1 MKPRTS
7 GSSSVSD
14 SVAPLSASHPQRSA
28 LSHALAPLLRWYD
41 ASGVAAPA
49 VHVVAGETM
58 PEPYRQ
64 LLVHERDMTSTLE
77 AFHHG
82 TLQLRVLGT
91 QHREPIYQREVVLEL
106 EESGRAVEF
115 GATHLHLDALPP
127 AARQLVLAA
136 KRPFGAILRTC
147 AIAYVSRPKAFF
159 RVEPDA
165 TIAAALRM
173 AAPATLYGRCNA
185 LCDPTGN
192 VIADIVEI
200 LPPAGTTISSTG
212 PT

>member
-7 GSSSVSD
+7 GSTSVSD
-14 SVAPLSASHPQRSA
+14 AVGPLAASNPQPSA
-28 LSHALAPLLRWYD
+28 LSLALAPLLQWY
-41 ASGVAAPA
+41 AAAGVAAPA
-49 VHVVAGETM
+49 VQAVAGDTM

-64 LLVHERDMTSTLE
+64 LLVHGRDMTSTLE
-77 AFHHG
+77 AFHRG

-106 EESGRAVEF
+106 AESGRAVEF
-115 GATHLHLDALPP
+115 GATHLHLDTLPP

-147 AIAYVSRPKAFF
+147 AIAYVSRPKVFF
-159 RVEPDA
+159 RVEPDL
-165 TIAAALRM
+165 TIANALRL
-173 AAPATLYGRCNA
+173 AASTTLYGRCNA
-185 LCDPTGN
+185 LCDPAGN

-200 LPPAGTTISSTG
+200 LPPAGTTVSSPE

>member
-7 GSSSVSD
+7 ASSAVSE
-14 SVAPLSASHPQRSA
+14 AASPFSTRSPQRSA
-28 LSHALAPLLRWYD
+28 LSLALAPLLRWYE
-41 ASGVAAPA
+41 AAGVAPPA
-49 VHVVAGETM
+49 VHILAGETM
-58 PEPYRQ
+58 PEPYRS

-77 AFHHG
+77 TFHRG

-91 QHREPIYQREVVLEL
+91 QHREPIYQRVVVLEL

-127 AARQLVLAA
+127 AARSLVLAA

-165 TIAAALRM
+165 TIANALRI
-173 AAPATLYGRCNA
+173 ATPTTLYGRCNA
-185 LCDPTGN
+185 LCAPAGN

-200 LPPAGTTISSTG
+200 LPPAGTTVSSPG